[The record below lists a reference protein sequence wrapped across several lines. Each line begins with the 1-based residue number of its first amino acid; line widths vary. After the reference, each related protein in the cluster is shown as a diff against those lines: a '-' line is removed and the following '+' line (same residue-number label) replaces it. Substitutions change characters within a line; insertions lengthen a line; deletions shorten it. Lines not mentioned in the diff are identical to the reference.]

1 VEDTRNISGR
11 LRNGISEIESGSKEI
26 LQSTND
32 MSELASRTQERMLE
46 LHRRVA
52 SFRVAE
58 GNGHDREAGRD
69 VVADT
74 AKPAKPKEAASS
86 DR

>member
-1 VEDTRNISGR
+1 
-11 LRNGISEIESGSKEI
+11 
-26 LQSTND
+26 

-46 LHRRVA
+46 LHRRVE

-69 VVADT
+69 VVADS
-74 AKPAKPKEAASS
+74 AEAGKPKEAASS
-86 DR
+86 NR